1 MPLPKIA
8 VLTSIIV
15 TNKNYI
21 YQGGVVVLFDE
32 KRTKNRDLRR
42 GGSFFLTK
50 KEPKTVTRRE
60 RVVYI
65 TNKIQKIKASIHSFI
80 HSLTLIW
87 IGGFYHTEKC

>member
-32 KRTKNRDLRR
+32 KRTKNRDQ
-42 GGSFFLTK
+42 
-50 KEPKTVTRRE
+50 ERE
-60 RVVYI
+60 TGYLVLYY
-65 TNKIQKIKASIHSFI
+65 
-80 HSLTLIW
+80 LD
-87 IGGFYHTEKC
+87 

>member
-32 KRTKNRDLRR
+32 KRPRLKE

-80 HSLTLIW
+80 HI
-87 IGGFYHTEKC
+87 CM

>member
-32 KRTKNRDLRR
+32 KKTKNRDLRR
-42 GGSFFLTK
+42 RRGVVLFDEKRTK
-50 KEPKTVTRRE
+50 NRNQERE
-60 RVVYI
+60 SSVY
-65 TNKIQKIKASIHSFI
+65 
-80 HSLTLIW
+80 
-87 IGGFYHTEKC
+87 Y

>member
-32 KRTKNRDLRR
+32 KRTKNRDLKGR
-42 GGSFFLTK
+42 LI
-50 KEPKTVTRRE
+50 EE
-60 RVVYI
+60 
-65 TNKIQKIKASIHSFI
+65 IKDHVRA
-80 HSLTLIW
+80 
-87 IGGFYHTEKC
+87 